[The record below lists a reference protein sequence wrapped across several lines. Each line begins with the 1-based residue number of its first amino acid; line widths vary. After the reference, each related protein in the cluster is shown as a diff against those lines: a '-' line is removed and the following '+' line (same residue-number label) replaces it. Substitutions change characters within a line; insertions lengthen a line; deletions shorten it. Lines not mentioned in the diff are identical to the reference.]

1 VRARDNHQANYCR
14 GAKIHYLEEL
24 IHPRSV
30 AIVGA
35 SANPTAKAYDYLKGM
50 IEFDFPGSLYPINP
64 KASEILGLKAFPSV
78 RDVPGTIDYAI
89 SCIPA
94 EAAPQ
99 LVEDCASKGAKV
111 LQLYTAGFSETGAE
125 EGRRLEEELV
135 RRARRNGMR
144 IIGPNCIG
152 VHYPEGR
159 LAFGRAKFSLD
170 SGEVGCLVQSG
181 GHAWTLLSQ
190 GSLRGIRFSKVFSF
204 GNASDLNE
212 SDFLEYL
219 AEDPKTRVITAY
231 IEGVKSGQRF
241 LEAIAKAAAAKPV
254 IIVKGGKTEAGMRAV
269 ASHTGSLA
277 GSDLIWDTI
286 LRQTG
291 AIRVY
296 NIDELIDTI
305 LPFVYF
311 PPMKGH
317 NVGIVGGGGGASVQ
331 AADDCETKGL
341 IVPHLA
347 PEIRQRLEEFT
358 PLAGSSLRNPVDAVE
373 IWSAQN
379 FLHILEII
387 AAWDKIDFLLAHAI
401 IELTAQWKGK
411 SVLEGMIDSLLAT
424 KGRLTKPMAV
434 ILQSFGTPKGL
445 AMLYDIQKRFVE
457 ARIPVYPTTARA
469 ANAISKFVAYHNR
482 IAST

>member
-1 VRARDNHQANYCR
+1 
-14 GAKIHYLEEL
+14 
-24 IHPRSV
+24 
-30 AIVGA
+30 
-35 SANPTAKAYDYLKGM
+35 M
-50 IEFDFPGSLYPINP
+50 EFDFQGNLYPVNR

-78 RDVPGTIDYAI
+78 KDIPGKVDYAI

-94 EAAPQ
+94 QASQ
-99 LVEDCASKGAKV
+99 QVVEDCASKGTKV
-111 LQLYTAGFSETGAE
+111 LQFYTAGFSETGEE
-125 EGRRLEEELV
+125 EGKRLEEELV
-135 RRARRNGMR
+135 RHARRNGMR

-152 VHYPEGR
+152 THYPPGG
-159 LAFGRAKFSLD
+159 LSFGRARFAQK
-170 SGEVGCLVQSG
+170 SGAVGCLVQSG
-181 GHAWTLLSQ
+181 GHAWTLVSQ
-190 GSLRGIRFSKVFSF
+190 GSLRGIRFSKLFSF

-219 AEDPKTRVITAY
+219 AEDPQTKVIAAY

-241 LEAIAKAAAAKPV
+241 LEALTKAAATKPV
-254 IIVKGGKTEAGMRAV
+254 IIVKGGKTEAGMRAI

-277 GSDLIWDTI
+277 GSDSIWDAI

-311 PPMKGH
+311 PPMKGY

-347 PEIRQRLEEFT
+347 PDIRERLKEFV

-379 FLHILEII
+379 FLHTLEIV
-387 AAWDKIDFLLAHAI
+387 ASWDKIDFLLAHAI
-401 IELTAQWKGK
+401 IELTAQWHGR
-411 SVLEGMIDSLLAT
+411 SVLEGMVDSLLAT
-424 KGRLTKPMAV
+424 KGRVTKPMAV
-434 ILQSFGTPKGL
+434 ILQSFGTMKGL

-457 ARIPVYPTTARA
+457 AKIPVYPTTARA
-469 ANAISKFVAYHNR
+469 ANAISKFLAYHNR
-482 IAST
+482 IAAA